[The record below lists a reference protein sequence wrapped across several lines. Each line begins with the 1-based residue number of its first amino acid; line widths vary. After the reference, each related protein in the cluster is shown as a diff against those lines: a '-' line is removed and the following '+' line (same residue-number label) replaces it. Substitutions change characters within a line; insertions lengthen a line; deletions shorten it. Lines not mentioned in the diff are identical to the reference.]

1 MIVQVD
7 AVLRWV
13 GQDVHDVLNVANSRH
28 IHDIIHI
35 SGNCFW
41 CCISGIGK
49 QCTDLLLHIFAFFL
63 RFCLQ
68 IIPRAFKLRRC
79 ALAKVL
85 DSCDDRLN
93 MLLISQRRHE
103 VAG

>member
-41 CCISGIGK
+41 YCISGIGK
-49 QCTDLLLHIFAFFL
+49 QCTDLLLHIFAFISPL
-63 RFCLQ
+63 LLADHRTRFY
-68 IIPRAFKLRRC
+68 IAEVRAC
-79 ALAKVL
+79 
-85 DSCDDRLN
+85 
-93 MLLISQRRHE
+93 Q
-103 VAG
+103 GT